1 MDAVPTLSPRQ
12 LNRTVLTRQ
21 LLLQRSRGSL
31 PQVLEATAGIQAQYA
46 PSMYIGLWSR
56 VEGFERDHLN
66 SALVDRSVVQGTL
79 MRATIHLVSKDDYWP
94 FELAV
99 RAPRR
104 AWWLRSQRAG
114 VAVADLQQ
122 AAAVVRTELQN
133 GPVSHAELA
142 ARVGPASLMA
152 LHVFTDLVRVPP
164 SGTWERRRANIYA
177 AAEDWVG
184 PEPELDAGDAVDHMV
199 RRYLSAFGPAR
210 PKDIAAWAGLPLT
223 EIRASLRRIEIHPFR
238 SDEGDDLVDL
248 VDLVIAAAETPAPVR
263 FLPTWDTTLL
273 AHARRAG
280 VLLEE
285 DRGRIFHVKNPQSEA
300 TFLVDGVVGGTWRHD
315 GERVTYETFRPLDKR
330 ARIEVE
336 EEAARLG
343 GLFDDAR

>member
-1 MDAVPTLSPRQ
+1 M
-12 LNRTVLTRQ
+12 
-21 LLLQRSRGSL
+21 
-31 PQVLEATAGIQAQYA
+31 
-46 PSMYIGLWSR
+46 
-56 VEGFERDHLN
+56 
-66 SALVDRSVVQGTL
+66 
-79 MRATIHLVSKDDYWP
+79 
-94 FELAV
+94 
-99 RAPRR
+99 
-104 AWWLRSQRAG
+104 
-114 VAVADLQQ
+114 
-122 AAAVVRTELQN
+122 
-133 GPVSHAELA
+133 
-142 ARVGPASLMA
+142 MA
-152 LHVFTDLVRVPP
+152 LHVFSDLVRVPP

-184 PEPELDAGDAVDHMV
+184 PEPELDPGDAVDHTV
-199 RRYLSAFGPAR
+199 RRYLSGFGPAR
-210 PKDIAAWAGLPLT
+210 PKDIAAWAGLPLA
-223 EIRASLRRIEIHPFR
+223 EIRASLRRIEIRPFR

-285 DRGRIFHVKNPQSEA
+285 DRGRIFQVKNPQSEA

-315 GERVTYETFRPLDKR
+315 GERVTYETFRPLAKR